1 MSFIL
6 RLFSIVGLLF
16 IFSCDTTPPSVSI
29 TSVTAGSTVNE
40 IVTITVDADDN
51 EGISKVEFYIND
63 ELIETDTEYPY
74 EYVWNTTEY
83 DNGTEHTLR
92 VVAYDEMDNS
102 ALDEV
107 RVTIDNSTAV
117 PNGGNVVSVEYTLEA
132 MTVVWEPSTDSDFQ
146 DYTSI
151 ILCYGRWR
159 SRDVSYLY

>member
-107 RVTIDNSTAV
+107 RG
-117 PNGGNVVSVEYTLEA
+117 NG
-132 MTVVWEPSTDSDFQ
+132 
-146 DYTSI
+146 
-151 ILCYGRWR
+151 R
-159 SRDVSYLY
+159 

>member
-29 TSVTAGSTVNE
+29 TSVAAGSTVNE
-40 IVTITVDADDN
+40 IVTITADADDN

-83 DNGTEHTLR
+83 DNGIEHTLR

-107 RVTIDNSTAV
+107 SVTVDNSTAV
-117 PNGGNVVSVEYTLEA
+117 PNGGNVVSVEYNLEEMTLC
-132 MTVVWEPSTDSDFQ
+132 TPNRF
-146 DYTSI
+146 
-151 ILCYGRWR
+151 
-159 SRDVSYLY
+159 VSMNFL

>member
-1 MSFIL
+1 MIPH
-6 RLFSIVGLLF
+6 
-16 IFSCDTTPPSVSI
+16 PPSVSI

-107 RVTIDNSTAV
+107 RVTVDNSTAV

-146 DYTSI
+146 DY
-151 ILCYGRWR
+151 R
-159 SRDVSYLY
+159 VLYSTIEGGDKDTLATLH